1 MKLLDLFK
9 KQKTRFITKEL
20 ISLSSLAQ
28 IPSLDYFKDNSQF
41 LALINLKKQEY
52 LETLIKEKVLTSNEL
67 KSDELHNKLKM
78 IYSLIEQNTLGDEL
92 FEKVIFDEEDKVKA
106 LVKIRKF
113 AIYNEKINDLEEE
126 IVSRIIA
133 LKEILKKTFLNKQK
147 RISIINEI
155 NNLTNIFVILMNQ
168 KETLRLCLNNY
179 GLKCFD
185 ITKEKDLEKEDKLI
199 SKRKEELNAYQMQV
213 FGKIIYQLNDL
224 KDMAKVEVALEDY
237 VYNSNENAKK
247 LKEELN
253 NINSLEEIEKLE
265 KKYYLYYEFGKNL
278 VTINELK
285 ELYTIKFKILT
296 NGLVGTIQPFILYRN
311 IEKQELEVYKEIIS
325 QKINA
330 LLKGN
335 NEYLKEIFK
344 KDYPKALLEITK
356 QLKSRNEYNP
366 ESILRNRYQL
376 NLLLATEVDNG
387 ISLFFTNY
395 KIYATDYEEL
405 QIYRS
410 VFDWEKE
417 IPLETIFRLEKI
429 NKIKNRPL
437 LYDLYVKNNPVF
449 KENYYLFNGVKGIKS
464 RETYGWTTE
473 YLLKAIKKEATGK
486 NVIMPNSLKKYEFN
500 LFKDTIIKGIIFPE
514 GFAELNNEVLANNKL
529 TYVSLPSTFTTIK
542 GIVYGYIDTIVF
554 TNFRKSNIL
563 WNENSLNN
571 FFKGLIDTGV
581 LVKTDN
587 GNVFKNILKFN
598 RIILL
603 DDDKKIEISSK
614 ELECEYII
622 FKDNPDVTIKKVQN
636 LFQEKIKT
644 QNKEAKLILSKRN

>member
-78 IYSLIEQNTLGDEL
+78 IYSLIEQITLGDEL

-224 KDMAKVEVALEDY
+224 KDMAKIEVALEDY
-237 VYNSNENAKK
+237 VYNDKDKIKK
-247 LKEELN
+247 LREELN

>member
-9 KQKTRFITKEL
+9 KQKTKFITKEL

-28 IPSLDYFKDNSQF
+28 VPSLDYFKDNSQI
-41 LALINLKKQEY
+41 LALINLKKKKY

-395 KIYATDYEEL
+395 KIYAIDYEEL

>member
-155 NNLTNIFVILMNQ
+155 NNLTNVFVILMNQ

>member
-237 VYNSNENAKK
+237 VYNSKENAKK